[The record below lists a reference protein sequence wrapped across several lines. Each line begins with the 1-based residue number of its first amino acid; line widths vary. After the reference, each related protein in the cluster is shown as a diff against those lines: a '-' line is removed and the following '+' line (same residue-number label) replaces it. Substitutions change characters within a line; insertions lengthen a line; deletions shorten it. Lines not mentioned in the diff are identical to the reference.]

1 MPPVMLV
8 LLFFNCAVAAP
19 ATAPLP
25 DPLVMNAGHKVETV
39 QDRQARRGEMLE
51 ILQQWEYGHAP
62 EVPEV
67 SVTDVRGEDVLF
79 EKSGKWGRRV
89 TVTLSFHG
97 LTMQAGYW
105 KPRDAK
111 AQLPAILTMEPVW
124 WQDPFI
130 KTASSS
136 A

>member
-51 ILQQWEYGHAP
+51 ILPWACAGGAGG
-62 EVPEV
+62 VG
-67 SVTDVRGEDVLF
+67 DGCA
-79 EKSGKWGRRV
+79 GGRR
-89 TVTLSFHG
+89 L
-97 LTMQAGYW
+97 
-105 KPRDAK
+105 
-111 AQLPAILTMEPVW
+111 I
-124 WQDPFI
+124 
-130 KTASSS
+130 
-136 A
+136 